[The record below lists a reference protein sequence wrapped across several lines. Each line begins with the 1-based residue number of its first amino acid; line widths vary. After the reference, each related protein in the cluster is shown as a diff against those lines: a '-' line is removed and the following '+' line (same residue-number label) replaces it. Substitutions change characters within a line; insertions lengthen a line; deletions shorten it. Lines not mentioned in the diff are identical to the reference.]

1 MSTGTRWQPL
11 PRLGMLLFLMH
22 LIIAVVSASA
32 STPESTSTLTS
43 TSASTSVIE
52 LFLRSV
58 KRHEHHDED
67 YGPYEQNFMNEEPLD
82 SMIKWHIGIQAVC
95 WGFLF
100 PLGMVLGLANSKFH
114 APLQALTSIVSLFG
128 GNFLAHHH
136 GGREFHTTAHSKLAH
151 YLKYYLILQVALGT
165 FLKLHLWQ
173 QSNFRRGVV
182 VFHGVIGKSFP
193 VMGWVQM
200 IFGGIATLGFCF
212 GEHTLQCVAHFA
224 MGSGFIG
231 YGIILLILFRLGARW
246 LERRGCAQEMID
258 SWVLLVL
265 GIVNT
270 FTEHNFLGGNDGWS
284 HKDMNHVSLGVLWW
298 AGGALGVWLSRGR
311 RRNIVPG
318 LLISMTG
325 YAMSGHAQA
334 LEFSTAVHKF
344 FGFALIAAG
353 FARIIEVCFVLADQ
367 PSPIISPSVSARA
380 FQHMTPYLLVLS
392 GLTFLS
398 STEEQMAWVGRD
410 IGMDHITYAN
420 IMFATAFVIYLV
432 AIILVETYERLKLDL
447 GARELGITE
456 RVDDEEDAW
465 GGGKE
470 GRRWIMG
477 GIIPLPKPSER
488 FWENSS
494 TRRGAAGSTDRQD
507 RARAPY
513 ESVPMSMSTRRSDED
528 ADGLR
533 NGGSSATMT
542 NIGEDR
548 SVFDV
553 GEEEEAD
560 AHEFWDEEGLK
571 EKVGRSKSR

>member
-1 MSTGTRWQPL
+1 MSTSTRWQFIR
-11 PRLGMLLFLMH
+11 RLGMLLCVMHFL
-22 LIIAVVSASA
+22 LTVVSAASSASELA
-32 STPESTSTLTS
+32 STPD
-43 TSASTSVIE
+43 STSVVE

-58 KRHEHHDED
+58 KRHEHHDDD

-82 SMIKWHIGIQAVC
+82 SMMRWHIGIQTVC

-100 PLGMVLGLANSKFH
+100 PLGMVLGLTKSKFH
-114 APLQALTSIVSLFG
+114 APLQVLTSIVSLFG

-151 YLKYYLILQVALGT
+151 YLKYYLILQFLFGT
-165 FLKLHLWQ
+165 FLKTHVWQ
-173 QSNFRRGVV
+173 KSKFRRGVV
-182 VFHGVIGKSFP
+182 VFHSVVGKSFP
-193 VMGWVQM
+193 VVGWVQM

-231 YGIILLILFRLGARW
+231 YGIILLVLFRLGARW

-270 FTEHNFLGGNDGWS
+270 FTEHNFLGGNGGWS

-298 AGGALGVWLSRGR
+298 AGGALGVWLSRGG

-334 LEFSTAVHKF
+334 IEFSTAVHKF
-344 FGFALIAAG
+344 FGFALMAAG
-353 FARIIEVCFVLADQ
+353 FARVIEVCFLLSDQ
-367 PSPIISPSVSARA
+367 PTPVLSPSVSARA

-410 IGMDHITYAN
+410 IEMDHITYAN
-420 IMFATAFVIYLV
+420 ILFATAFVIYLV
-432 AIILVETYERLKLDL
+432 AVILVETYERLMLEL
-447 GARELGITE
+447 EARETGITE
-456 RVDDEEDAW
+456 RVDEE
-465 GGGKE
+465 E
-470 GRRWIMG
+470 GAGAREDRRWIMG
-477 GIIPLPKPSER
+477 GMIPLPKASER
-488 FWENSS
+488 FWESS
-494 TRRGAAGSTDRQD
+494 ATRAGAGSNDRQE
-507 RARAPY
+507 RTRAPY
-513 ESVPMSMSTRRSDED
+513 ESVPMSISNRRSDED
-528 ADGLR
+528 EVELR
-533 NGGSSATMT
+533 SGGSSATMT
-542 NIGEDR
+542 NMGEDR
-548 SVFDV
+548 SVFDI

-560 AHEFWDEEGLK
+560 AREFWDEAVLK
-571 EKVGRSKSR
+571 EQVERATR